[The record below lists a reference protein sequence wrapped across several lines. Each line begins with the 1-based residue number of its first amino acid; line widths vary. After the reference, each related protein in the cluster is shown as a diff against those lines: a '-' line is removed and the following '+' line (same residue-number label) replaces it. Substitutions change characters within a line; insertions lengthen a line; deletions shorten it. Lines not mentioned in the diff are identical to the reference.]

1 MNDRSAARI
10 RGLRANALAATVMLL
25 IQYCFGSAVGLY
37 SVLPVSDHGKDLF
50 GAFGAAVANGPV
62 LLTLHAVL
70 GTLLLVTAL
79 AAVIRSSRV
88 GVRPVIAL
96 AITFLTAI
104 ASFCLDRRLRFV
116 GQISCGTLLTMGIAT
131 AVALLAYA
139 LIIFVA
145 GVTSTPGASPAAGQT
160 EGRAAL
166 FQLVARDR
174 VLDLPLVA
182 ARAGDEL
189 ERRCY
194 LDCCRGAG
202 GTRLTARVWPKIR
215 PRSSL

>member
-25 IQYCFGSAVGLY
+25 IQYCFGIAVGLY

-88 GVRPVIAL
+88 GARPVIAL
-96 AITFLTAI
+96 AITGLTAI
-104 ASFCLDRRLRFV
+104 VLAWIAGSRFV
-116 GQISCGTLLTMGIAT
+116 GHIDNGTSLTMGIAT

-145 GVTSTPGASPAAGQT
+145 
-160 EGRAAL
+160 RAA
-166 FQLVARDR
+166 
-174 VLDLPLVA
+174 P
-182 ARAGDEL
+182 
-189 ERRCY
+189 
-194 LDCCRGAG
+194 
-202 GTRLTARVWPKIR
+202 
-215 PRSSL
+215 